1 MLSDVG
7 VCACAGCAG
16 HRCNCERQEA
26 ESRSEHA
33 CRGSPRGLRPGP
45 HRAFR
50 DIRARMR
57 PPRHAVVRGTQ
68 KEECRPSRR
77 AITTGERMK
86 VGFVGLGK
94 LGLPCAVAMAD
105 KGHDVMGYDCLTQ
118 NMSKAERTYRETGP
132 DGRSDFNQTLRDSN
146 LRFCELKELAEH
158 SDVIFVAVQTPHL
171 PEFEGISRIGEARA
185 DFDYTYL
192 CEAMRGLA
200 AVIERDTIVVV
211 ISTVLPGTM
220 RNVVVPLINARMKLV
235 YNPFF
240 IAMGTTIVDF
250 LNPEFV
256 LLGAHDPAALD
267 TIKAFYAGLVT
278 APVHATTL
286 ENAELIKLLYNTY
299 IGMKIVFANVAMEIC
314 HKTPNTDVDDVVA
327 CLALANRRLIS
338 DKYLSGGMGDGGGCH
353 PRDNIAMSW
362 YARKTGLSFD
372 WFENV
377 MQARESQ
384 TRWLADLMQSY
395 RLPLTILGYAYK
407 EETNITTGSAAI
419 LLKNL
424 LEERKAE
431 VLLFDPYVDADDRHI
446 PRDAP
451 RVYLIG
457 CRHAALQDYHFIS
470 GSVVL
475 DPWRYL
481 RSVSEGVE
489 YRPIGIGVG

>member
-1 MLSDVG
+1 
-7 VCACAGCAG
+7 
-16 HRCNCERQEA
+16 
-26 ESRSEHA
+26 
-33 CRGSPRGLRPGP
+33 
-45 HRAFR
+45 
-50 DIRARMR
+50 
-57 PPRHAVVRGTQ
+57 
-68 KEECRPSRR
+68 
-77 AITTGERMK
+77 MK

-94 LGLPCAVAMAD
+94 LGLPCAVAMSD
-105 KGHDVMGYDCLTQ
+105 KGHDVMGYDCLAQ
-118 NMSKAERTYRETGP
+118 NMSKAERTYRETGA
-132 DGRSDFNQTLRDSN
+132 DGRSDFNQALRDSS
-146 LRFCELKELAEH
+146 LRFGGLKELADH
-158 SDVIFVAVQTPHL
+158 SEVIFVAVQTPHL
-171 PEFEGISRIGEARA
+171 PQFEGISRIGEARE

-192 CEAMRGLA
+192 SSAMRDLA
-200 AVIERDTIVVV
+200 ATIERDTIVVV

-220 RNVVVPLINARMKLV
+220 RNVVVPVINRHMKLV

-267 TIKAFYAGLVT
+267 SVKAFYADMVA

-314 HKTPNTDVDDVVA
+314 HKTPNTDVDDVIS

-338 DKYLSGGMGDGGGCH
+338 DKYLYGGMGDGGGCH

-384 TRWLADLMQSY
+384 TEWLADLMQSY
-395 RLPLTILGYAYK
+395 GLPLTILGYAYK

-419 LLKNL
+419 LLKNI

-431 VLLFDPYVDADDRHI
+431 VLLFDPYVDADDHHI
-446 PRDAP
+446 PRTVP

-457 CRHAALQDYHFIS
+457 CKHASLQDYRFVP

-481 RSVSEGVE
+481 RRVDDGVQ
-489 YRPIGIGVG
+489 YLPLGVGRN